1 MFLSFLLLFLS
12 FNQCYVWPLSYVFNY
27 YIEKAAFM
35 SLGIEPSVASMMNA
49 LYHLAIKVTP
59 FRYNCYP
66 LKEGTTL
73 IKGLFL

>member
-1 MFLSFLLLFLS
+1 
-12 FNQCYVWPLSYVFNY
+12 
-27 YIEKAAFM
+27 M

-73 IKGLFL
+73 IKGLFLQRSVVVSVIHYLGEQDRVLLDILWRSCQIQ